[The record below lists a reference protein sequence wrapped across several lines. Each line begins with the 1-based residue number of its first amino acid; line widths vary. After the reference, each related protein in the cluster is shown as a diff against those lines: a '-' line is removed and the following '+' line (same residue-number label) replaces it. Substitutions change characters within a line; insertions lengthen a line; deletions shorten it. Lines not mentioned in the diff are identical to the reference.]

1 MTDQIEINSNDK
13 TNAVSFSSN
22 DPIPGS
28 VPENDVFAEEESL
41 DYDALVLSSRG
52 QSKKRSSMKSTRE
65 ANKGNTTRSTRLN
78 IREAE
83 HTPIL
88 QQASGTLTTGNA
100 DVKNRNIAR
109 RRSYDSTLFGLD
121 VFEGL
126 QVDYQKKQTEESSW
140 KILKFFPIQHPN
152 SKIRR
157 IWDLVSVFV
166 ILFSVY
172 TAMYDFAF
180 DPREKLVDHA
190 FVAILDQ
197 LSEIFFWAD
206 VVFNFFTA
214 DYDAEGDII
223 YNRRRIATNYLSS
236 WLIIDVIS
244 NLPLGGGF
252 SLIKGLR

>member
-1 MTDQIEINSNDK
+1 
-13 TNAVSFSSN
+13 
-22 DPIPGS
+22 
-28 VPENDVFAEEESL
+28 
-41 DYDALVLSSRG
+41 
-52 QSKKRSSMKSTRE
+52 
-65 ANKGNTTRSTRLN
+65 
-78 IREAE
+78 
-83 HTPIL
+83 
-88 QQASGTLTTGNA
+88 
-100 DVKNRNIAR
+100 
-109 RRSYDSTLFGLD
+109 
-121 VFEGL
+121 
-126 QVDYQKKQTEESSW
+126 
-140 KILKFFPIQHPN
+140 
-152 SKIRR
+152 
-157 IWDLVSVFV
+157 
-166 ILFSVY
+166 
-172 TAMYDFAF
+172 MYDFAF